1 VVGESAFWSRR
12 TDPATESD
20 DHPRR
25 FRYCEATGEAVA
37 GNVSFSSS
45 IQGGE
50 AGLFTLWGL
59 LGDGGEADADAE
71 EENDSL
77 RELCTTKE
85 RHPHY
90 FRTEVLGEQ
99 ADEDE
104 FEALRRRRRA
114 AAVASTRAAAGKG
127 EL

>member
-37 GNVSFSSS
+37 GNVSSS
-45 IQGGE
+45 IEGGE

-59 LGDGGEADADAE
+59 LGYGGEADADAE

-90 FRTEVLGEQ
+90 FRTEVLGEP

-104 FEALRRRRRA
+104 VGALRRRRRV